1 MTASFLITPKWLA
14 DFSDDPLERAN
25 RAELTIL
32 VDGICST
39 EVADSLNNE
48 IRTAVR
54 LSPLYLSEWLANNWW
69 RLRWEP
75 EIPGT
80 PHPETRLDWEMSHNM
95 ASIGGGYIWPPMTF
109 SSRGD
114 TVSVQSRPTGSTPSE
129 TIRYERR
136 FDREILASDFEKEID
151 KLIDITLDKLSGAT
165 SDRTNLPGLWA
176 EVNTE
181 RADPELTEIRKLEAF
196 MGFDAGEA
204 PEQLIDGIQE
214 QVRRYGTSSVQ
225 EFATSS
231 KSHALSDLESLGDE
245 IASRGSLVVMPDR
258 EPVNRELNENALQ
271 FQTTWS
277 RAERAARVARSRW
290 NISKGPV
297 TNEVLANLISVRPD
311 QLSISASPVSVGL
324 RQDGAVDRVRCC
336 LRQRSGTGR
345 RFYLARLVGDH
356 LISPEGEQLMVATD
370 AKTTRQQFQRAFA
383 REFLCPFDDLQE
395 FIGDG
400 KPNSDVIDAAAEQFQ
415 LSSWAVALTLVN
427 KGVLEREALD
437 EWSMA

>member
-1 MTASFLITPKWLA
+1 MTTSFLISPKWLA
-14 DFSDDPLERAN
+14 DFSGDTIERAN
-25 RAELTIL
+25 RAEITIL
-32 VDGICST
+32 VNGFCGT
-39 EVADSLNNE
+39 EVIDSVNNE
-48 IRTAVR
+48 DRSVVR
-54 LSPLYLSEWLANNWW
+54 LSPLHLSEWLASNWW

-95 ASIGGGYIWPPMTF
+95 ASIGGGYIWPSMTF

-114 TVSVQSRPTGSTPSE
+114 TVWVQSRPTEPTPPE
-129 TIRYERR
+129 AIRYKCE
-136 FDREILASDFEKEID
+136 FNEEIPVYDFEKEID
-151 KLIDITLDKLSGAT
+151 RFIDTTLDKLSGVI

-176 EVNTE
+176 EVNSE
-181 RADPELTEIRKLEAF
+181 RADSELTEIRKLEAF

-204 PEQLIDGIQE
+204 PEQLIDGILE
-214 QVRRYGTSSVQ
+214 QVRRYGTNSVQ

-231 KSHALSDLESLGDE
+231 KSHALSDLQSIGDE
-245 IASRGSLVVMPDR
+245 VASRGTLVVLPDR

-271 FQTTWS
+271 FQTTWG
-277 RAERAARVARSRW
+277 RAEHAARVARNSW

-297 TNEVLANLISVRPD
+297 TNDVLANLINANLN
-311 QLSISASPVSVGL
+311 QLNISTSPVSVGL
-324 RQDGAVDRVRCC
+324 RQDDDGDKVRCC
-336 LRQRSGTGR
+336 LQQRSRTGR
-345 RFYLARLVGDH
+345 RFYLARFLGDH
-356 LISPEGEQLMVATD
+356 LISFKGEHLLVATD

-383 REFLCPFDDLQE
+383 REFLCPFDELQE

-415 LSSWAVALTLVN
+415 LSSWAIALTLVN

-437 EWSMA
+437 EWSMV